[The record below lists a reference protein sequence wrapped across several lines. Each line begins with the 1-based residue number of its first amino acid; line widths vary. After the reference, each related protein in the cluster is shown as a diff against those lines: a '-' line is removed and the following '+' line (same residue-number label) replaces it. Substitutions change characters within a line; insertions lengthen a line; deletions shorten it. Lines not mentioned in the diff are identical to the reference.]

1 MHQNTTISKTDFLPM
16 KTRHNSRPASA
27 LSHKLLLVW
36 AAVAVLA
43 LGRIH
48 AQTTPFPAPSAP
60 EINARSY
67 VLQDFHSGQILAE
80 KNAHMRVEPASITK
94 LMTAYVVFNELAN
107 GRLDENETVT
117 VSEKAWRTGGSK
129 MFIEVGK
136 QVSVIDL
143 IKGMIIQSGNDA
155 SVALAEHIAGSEET
169 FASMM
174 NQQAKQLGMKNSHFT
189 NATGLPHEK
198 HYVTAADVAIL
209 ASALIRDFPE
219 YYKYYSQKKFT
230 YHDITQHNRNTL
242 LWRDPSVDGLKTGH
256 TQSAGYC
263 LAASASRNGMRLISV
278 VMGTESEKARADE
291 TQKLLNYGFRFFET
305 HQLYKKGDPDLAVEV
320 WKGDHEEVRLGLAD
334 DLFVTIPR
342 GQYKKLS
349 AEVKLPKVLVAP
361 IQKNQKVGIL
371 KLRFDGEPL
380 LQRDLL
386 AKQSVASGSWWTRLT
401 DSIGLWFKSF
411 RDDDE

>member
-1 MHQNTTISKTDFLPM
+1 MTTLSTPSFSRS
-16 KTRHNSRPASA
+16 RHRLAVFW
-27 LSHKLLLVW
+27 LTLVFTI
-36 AAVAVLA
+36 AGQSL
-43 LGRIH
+43 
-48 AQTTPFPAPSAP
+48 AQTTLQVPSPP

-67 VLQDFHSGQILAE
+67 VLQDFHSGQILAQ
-80 KNAHMRVEPASITK
+80 KNADQRVEPASITK

-107 GRLDENETVT
+107 GNLKEDEKVT
-117 VSEKAWRTGGSK
+117 ISEKAWRTGGSK

-136 QVSVIDL
+136 QVPVIDL
-143 IKGMIIQSGNDA
+143 LKGMVIQSGNDA

-174 NQQAKQLGMKNSHFT
+174 NQQAQRLGMHHSHFA
-189 NATGLPHEK
+189 NATGLPHED
-198 HYVTAADVAIL
+198 HYVTAADVAKL
-209 ASALIRDFPE
+209 AAALVRDFPD
-219 YYKYYSQKKFT
+219 YYKLFSEKQFT
-230 YHDITQHNRNTL
+230 YNGITQHNRNTL

-256 TQSAGYC
+256 TKSAGYC
-263 LAASASRNGMRLISV
+263 LAASAKRNGMRLISA

-305 HQLYKKGDPDLAVEV
+305 HQLYKKGDPDLTVDV
-320 WKGDHEEVRLGLAD
+320 WKGEKETVKLGLGD

-349 AEVKLPKVLVAP
+349 ADVKLPRVLEAPVAQG
-361 IQKNQKVGIL
+361 QKIGVL
-371 KLRFDGEPL
+371 KLGFDGKPL

-386 AKQSVASGSWWTRLT
+386 AKQSVATGGWWTRLT

-411 RDDDE
+411 GDDDE

>member
-1 MHQNTTISKTDFLPM
+1 MMNTLSYFHRL
-16 KTRHNSRPASA
+16 RHN
-27 LSHKLLLVW
+27 LSGVLLALLLTSG
-36 AAVAVLA
+36 A
-43 LGRIH
+43 GQ
-48 AQTTPFPAPSAP
+48 AQNMVQVPSPP
-60 EINARSY
+60 EVNAKSY
-67 VLQDFHSGQILAE
+67 VLQDFHSGQVLAE
-80 KNAHMRVEPASITK
+80 KNAHQRVDPASITK

-107 GRLDENETVT
+107 GRLQEDEKVT

-136 QVSVIDL
+136 QVPVIDL
-143 IKGMIIQSGNDA
+143 LKGMVIQSGNDA

-174 NQQAKQLGMKNSHFT
+174 NQQAQKLGMTDSHFT
-189 NATGLPHEK
+189 NATGLPHEN
-198 HYVTAADVAIL
+198 HYVTAADVAKL
-209 ASALIRDFPE
+209 SAALIRDFPE
-219 YYKYYSQKKFT
+219 YYTLFAHKKFT
-230 YHDITQHNRNTL
+230 YNDITQHNRNTL

-263 LAASASRNGMRLISV
+263 LAASAKRNGMRLISA

-305 HQLYKKGDPDLAVEV
+305 HQLYKKGDPDLAVDV
-320 WKGDHEEVRLGLAD
+320 WKGENESVKLGLAD
-334 DLFVTIPR
+334 DLYVTIPR

-349 AEVKLPKVLVAP
+349 ADVKLPRVLEAP
-361 IQKNQKVGIL
+361 VRQGQKIGVL
-371 KLRFDGEPL
+371 KLDFNGKPL

-386 AKQSVASGSWWTRLT
+386 AKQDVATGGWWTRLT

-411 RDDDE
+411 GDDDDE